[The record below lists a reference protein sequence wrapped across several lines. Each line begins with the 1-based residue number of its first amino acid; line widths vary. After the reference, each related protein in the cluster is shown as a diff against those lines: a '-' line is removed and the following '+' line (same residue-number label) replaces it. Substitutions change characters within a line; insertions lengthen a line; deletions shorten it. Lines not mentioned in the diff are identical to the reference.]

1 MTDDRMSFTNNLTM
15 YNIITKQKN
24 NKTLYTVVFVTHQLS
39 LPFCQ
44 SYDYNKCVDYITNK
58 ELESNIKRTNFD
70 FIP

>member
-1 MTDDRMSFTNNLTM
+1 M
-15 YNIITKQKN
+15 YKIINKQKN

-39 LPFCQ
+39 LPMCQ
-44 SYDYNKCVDYITNK
+44 SYNYNKCVDYTTNK